1 MVNQIHILAVSSF
14 AQDHMRADACKA
26 CVAYYAP
33 FVFDPDAAPA
43 SLLRACK
50 VLYMLLRRL
59 PVTLLLVSST
69 GQSAARKS
77 LDGS

>member
-14 AQDHMRADACKA
+14 AQDDMLADACNA

-33 FVFDPDAAPA
+33 FVFDPDAAPDD
-43 SLLRACK
+43 SLLRACS

-69 GQSAARKS
+69 GHSAARKS
-77 LDGS
+77 LKG